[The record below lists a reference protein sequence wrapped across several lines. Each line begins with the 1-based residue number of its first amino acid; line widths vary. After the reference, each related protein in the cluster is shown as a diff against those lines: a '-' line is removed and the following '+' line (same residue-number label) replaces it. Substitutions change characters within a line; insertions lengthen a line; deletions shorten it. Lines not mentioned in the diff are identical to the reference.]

1 LLFLGFGVAAF
12 GLQNAALAAIFTPVL
27 LTTTGIVP
35 ILDNVLATAVS
46 AGVNNQFRDH
56 ALNVPYIT
64 ST

>member
-1 LLFLGFGVAAF
+1 
-12 GLQNAALAAIFTPVL
+12 L